1 MRRGSHYAH
10 LLGRYDA
17 GAVRAA
23 ADGKQTG
30 ELGGSFVL
38 FAEHRALPGPEQLQ
52 FCAIRIKLPAGSDRT
67 RVRERKYH
75 LFIICLL
82 LWLLFNGRITWEI
95 LAFGI
100 AVSAAVTWLYR
111 RLTGVTRETERRLA
125 RKIPGFFRLLAM
137 LLREVFRANL
147 AVIRRVYGRK
157 KPDPCL
163 ASFRAPL
170 ETTAARVALSDCITL
185 TPGTI
190 TAGLDG
196 EELTVHCL
204 DRAMGENLERSC
216 FVKQL
221 QSLERRDPA

>member
-1 MRRGSHYAH
+1 M
-10 LLGRYDA
+10 
-17 GAVRAA
+17 
-23 ADGKQTG
+23 
-30 ELGGSFVL
+30 
-38 FAEHRALPGPEQLQ
+38 Q

-170 ETTAARVALSDCITL
+170 ETTAARVALADSITL

-190 TAGLDG
+190 TAGL
-196 EELTVHCL
+196 EESRFTVHCL
-204 DRAMGENLERSC
+204 DRSMSEGLEDSG
-216 FVKQL
+216 FVRRL
-221 QSLERRDPA
+221 QSMEKQEESHEV

>member
-1 MRRGSHYAH
+1 M
-10 LLGRYDA
+10 
-17 GAVRAA
+17 
-23 ADGKQTG
+23 
-30 ELGGSFVL
+30 
-38 FAEHRALPGPEQLQ
+38 
-52 FCAIRIKLPAGSDRT
+52 
-67 RVRERKYH
+67 
-75 LFIICLL
+75 
-82 LWLLFNGRITWEI
+82 
-95 LAFGI
+95 
-100 AVSAAVTWLYR
+100 
-111 RLTGVTRETERRLA
+111 TRETERRLA